1 MWRGRAALVG
11 GGGHLGLVWLGW
23 GKAVVIGEWG
33 MDVRMRRPKGN
44 AVTTIAHV
52 GDQKDFDKDAL
63 EDGVPSWASLE
74 VAK

>member
-1 MWRGRAALVG
+1 MWRGCAALVG

-44 AVTTIAHV
+44 AVTTNAHV
-52 GDQKDFDKDAL
+52 GDQKDF
-63 EDGVPSWASLE
+63 
-74 VAK
+74 